1 MPKKHRGNDAVLKS
15 SVVLKE
21 IESDPDLMK
30 MIECANKDIAT
41 GNLYTTEEIIE
52 AIEREEI

>member
-1 MPKKHRGNDAVLKS
+1 MPKKHRGNDAVFKS

-52 AIEREEI
+52 AIET